1 VDLNPR
7 FHFDAFVVGASNRL
21 AATAARAVAESP
33 GAVYNPLFV
42 YAKSGLGK
50 THLLQAIGFEALAQQ
65 PNLRVQYVT
74 LEEFVEQ
81 YHTAVAAGQSDA
93 FRRTVQE
100 VDVLLLDDVQFLAE
114 RAEMQAE
121 LLRVSEALQAAGRQ
135 LVLTSDRPPAEIHD
149 LDERLITRLAG
160 GLLVDI
166 AAPDVET
173 RLAILRRKAEERGIR
188 MAPGVLEAAA
198 EFGVGNVRELIGLVN
213 RLIAFQAASETPLTP
228 DAARALLGG
237 AAPAAA
243 PAAEPPAEVP
253 PAPAEPLPAAALPAV
268 EAEQPPPAALEA
280 APPEQAAAPP
290 PVPAAAEARPL
301 DDFSSFLS
309 VVSQSVAR
317 HVEAWRGRIGEAVV
331 RWQGQGFR
339 THRLEQLLTDEE
351 VADADAVLAGYE
363 SDVAELRAL
372 AETAANFDAAAA
384 GSARFKDPDRIAE
397 ARAFVARLREGT
409 TPPPA
414 PSGALTFE
422 GFIAGSTNDGAVK
435 AAKAVAA
442 EPGHKFNPLFLVGAV
457 GSGKTH
463 LLHAVGN
470 GIALARPGTVVA
482 CVSAQTFFEELV
494 AAIHGER
501 ADWWRRRY
509 RGADALLLDDVQLLA
524 GKERTQEEL
533 FNLFN
538 AFQDAGK
545 QLVFSADRQPLDL
558 EGVAPRLVS
567 RFSEG
572 LVVGLGPPD
581 REMRAEMVR
590 RLLAAQ
596 NVCADPGAVDYIA
609 SRPADGARAV
619 AGLVNRVVTTIDPT
633 HETLTVLMARIALEG
648 DAGRVSAIL
657 AAASVVP
664 DGLDPLLRSRE
675 KVVWDWPDVGE
686 RLIEDLR

>member
-149 LDERLITRLAG
+149 LDERLVTRLAG

-198 EFGVGNVRELIGLVN
+198 ELGAGNVRELIGLVN

-243 PAAEPPAEVP
+243 PAGEPPAEV
-253 PAPAEPLPAAALPAV
+253 APAAAEPNPAAAPPAV
-268 EAEQPPPAALEA
+268 EAEQRPSALVEPA
-280 APPEQAAAPP
+280 APPA
-290 PVPAAAEARPL
+290 PAAAEVRPL

-351 VADADAVLAGYE
+351 VADADAVLAGFE
-363 SDVAELRAL
+363 ADVAELRAL

-384 GSARFKDPDRIAE
+384 GSARFKDPDRIGE

-435 AAKAVAA
+435 AAMAVAA

-470 GIALARPGTVVA
+470 GIAAARPGAVVA

-545 QLVFSADRQPLDL
+545 QLVFSADRQPADL

-581 REMRAEMVR
+581 REMRSEMVH

-648 DAGRVSAIL
+648 DAGRVSAVL

>member
-1 VDLNPR
+1 MDLNPR

-21 AATAARAVAESP
+21 AATAAHAVAESP

-121 LLRVSEALQAAGRQ
+121 LLRISEALQAAGRQ
-135 LVLTSDRPPAEIHD
+135 IVLTSDRPPAEIHD
-149 LDERLITRLAG
+149 LDERLVTRLAG

-166 AAPDVET
+166 AAPDTET
-173 RLAILRRKAEERGIR
+173 RLAILQRKSEERGVR
-188 MAPGVLEAAA
+188 MGPGVLEAAA
-198 EFGVGNVRELIGLVN
+198 ELGVGNVRELIGLVN

-228 DAARALLGG
+228 EAARALLGG
-237 AAPAAA
+237 AAPPAP
-243 PAAEPPAEVP
+243 PAAEPTPEAP
-253 PAPAEPLPAAALPAV
+253 PAAPEPLPAAASPLGELELPAPV
-268 EAEQPPPAALEA
+268 FEA
-280 APPEQAAAPP
+280 APFPPEPEPAHA
-290 PVPAAAEARPL
+290 PAAAQPRPL

-331 RWQGQGFR
+331 RWQGQGFK

-363 SDVAELRAL
+363 ADVAELRAL
-372 AETAANFDAAAA
+372 AETAGSFDAAAG

-435 AAKAVAA
+435 AATAVAA

-470 GIALARPGTVVA
+470 AIALARPGAVVA

-545 QLVFSADRQPLDL
+545 QLVFSADRQPGDL

-596 NVCADPGAVDYIA
+596 NVCTDPGAVDYIA

-648 DAGRVSAIL
+648 DAGRVSAVL

>member
-1 VDLNPR
+1 MDLNPR

-21 AATAARAVAESP
+21 AATAAHAVAESP

-65 PNLRVQYVT
+65 PTLRVQYVT

-121 LLRVSEALQAAGRQ
+121 LLRISEAFQAAGRQ
-135 LVLTSDRPPAEIHD
+135 IVLTSDRPPAEIHD
-149 LDERLITRLAG
+149 LDERLVTRLAG

-166 AAPDVET
+166 AAPDMET
-173 RLAILRRKAEERGIR
+173 RLAILQRKSQERGIR

-198 EFGVGNVRELIGLVN
+198 ELGVGNVRELIGLVN

-243 PAAEPPAEVP
+243 PAAEAPASEAPAAVVPPPEAVP
-253 PAPAEPLPAAALPAV
+253 PAVGADRSAAEP
-268 EAEQPPPAALEA
+268 EA
-280 APPEQAAAPP
+280 APPAPG

-339 THRLEQLLTDEE
+339 TQRLEQLLTGEE

-363 SDVAELRAL
+363 ADVAELRAL

-435 AAKAVAA
+435 AATAVAA
-442 EPGHKFNPLFLVGAV
+442 NPGHKFNPLFLVGAV

-470 GIALARPGTVVA
+470 GIALARPGAVVA
-482 CVSAQTFFEELV
+482 CVSSQTFFEELV

-501 ADWWRRRY
+501 ADWWRKRY

-545 QLVFSADRQPLDL
+545 QLVFSADRQPQDL

-596 NVCADPGAVDYIA
+596 NVCTDPGAVDYIA

-648 DAGRVSAIL
+648 DAGRVSAVL

>member
-1 VDLNPR
+1 MELNPR
-7 FHFDAFVVGASNRL
+7 FQFDAFVVGASNQL
-21 AATAARAVAESP
+21 AASAARAVAESP

-50 THLLQAIGFEALAQQ
+50 THLLQAIGFEAQAQQ
-65 PNLRVQYVT
+65 PGLRVQYVT
-74 LEEFVEQ
+74 LEEFVEL
-81 YHTAVAAGQSDA
+81 YHTAVASGQAAA

-100 VDVLLLDDVQFLAE
+100 VDVLLVDDVQFLAE

-121 LLRVSEALQAAGRQ
+121 LLRVSEARQAAGRQ
-135 LVLTSDRPPAEIHD
+135 IVLTSDRPPAEIHD
-149 LDERLITRLAG
+149 LDERLVTRLAG

-166 AAPDVET
+166 AAPDLET
-173 RLAILRRKAEERGIR
+173 RLAILQRKVGERGVA

-198 EFGVGNVRELIGLVN
+198 DFGAGNVRELIGLVN
-213 RLIAFQAASETPLTP
+213 RLIAVQAARETPLTP
-228 DAARALLGG
+228 EAARGLLGG
-237 AAPAAA
+237 GPVAALAGGPAPRAAAVAAPL
-243 PAAEPPAEVP
+243 
-253 PAPAEPLPAAALPAV
+253 APAEPVPPLASVAPSAPVAGEPPAV
-268 EAEQPPPAALEA
+268 
-280 APPEQAAAPP
+280 
-290 PVPAAAEARPL
+290 

-309 VVSQSVAR
+309 AVSQSVAR
-317 HVEAWRGRIGEAVV
+317 QVGAWRGRIGEAVV
-331 RWQGQGFR
+331 RWQGQGYR
-339 THRLEQLLTDEE
+339 NQRLEQLLGADE

-363 SDVAELRAL
+363 TDVAELRGL
-372 AETAANFDAAAA
+372 AETAAHFDAAAA
-384 GSARFKDPDRIAE
+384 GSARFKDPDRIGE
-397 ARAFVARLREGT
+397 ARAFVVRLREGT
-409 TPPPA
+409 APPPS

-422 GFIAGSTNDGAVK
+422 GFIVGSTNDAAVK
-435 AAKAVAA
+435 ATMAVAA
-442 EPGHKFNPLFLVGAV
+442 EPGTKYNPLLLVGAV
-457 GSGKTH
+457 GVGKTH

-470 GIALARPGTVVA
+470 GIAAARPGAVVA

-545 QLVFSADRQPLDL
+545 QMVFSADRQPADL

-596 NVCADPGAVDYIA
+596 NVCVDPGAVDYVA

-619 AGLVNRVVTTIDPT
+619 AGLVNRVVAGLDPT
-633 HETLTVLMARIALEG
+633 HETLTALMARIALEG
-648 DAGRVSAIL
+648 DAGRVSAVL

-686 RLIEDLR
+686 RLIEDFR

>member
-1 VDLNPR
+1 VELNPR
-7 FHFDAFVVGASNRL
+7 FHFDAFVVGTSNRL
-21 AATAARAVAESP
+21 AATAARTVAESP

-81 YHTAVAAGQSDA
+81 YHAAVAAGQSDA
-93 FRRTVQE
+93 FRRSVEE

-149 LDERLITRLAG
+149 LDERLVTRLAG

-173 RLAILRRKAEERGIR
+173 RLAILRRKAEERGVR

-198 EFGVGNVRELIGLVN
+198 EIGAGNVRELIGLVN
-213 RLIAFQAASETPLTP
+213 RLIAVQATSETPLTP
-228 DAARALLGG
+228 EAARALLGG
-237 AAPAAA
+237 GAPPAVTPASEPPPAAA
-243 PAAEPPAEVP
+243 PLSAE
-253 PAPAEPLPAAALPAV
+253 
-268 EAEQPPPAALEA
+268 
-280 APPEQAAAPP
+280 AAAPT
-290 PVPAAAEARPL
+290 PAAREAHAA

-309 VVSQSVAR
+309 AVSQSVAR

-339 THRLEQLLTDEE
+339 THRLEALLEGAE
-351 VADADAVLAGYE
+351 VADADTVLASYE
-363 SDVAELRAL
+363 ADVAELRAL

-384 GSARFKDPDRIAE
+384 GSARFKDPARIAE
-397 ARAFVARLREGT
+397 ARAWVSRLREGT

-414 PSGALTFE
+414 PSGALTFD
-422 GFIAGSTNDGAVK
+422 GFIAGSTNDAAVK
-435 AAKAVAA
+435 AAMAVAA
-442 EPGHKFNPLFLVGAV
+442 EPGQKYNPLFLVGAI

-470 GIALARPGTVVA
+470 GIAAARPGAVVA

-509 RGADALLLDDVQLLA
+509 RGADALVLDDAQLLA

-538 AFQDAGK
+538 VFQDAGK
-545 QLVFSADRQPLDL
+545 QLVFSADRQPADL
-558 EGVAPRLVS
+558 EGVAPRLIS

-590 RLLAAQ
+590 RLLGAQ
-596 NVCADPGAVDYIA
+596 NVCTDPGAVDYIA

-619 AGLVNRVVTTIDPT
+619 AGLVNRVVATIDPT

-648 DAGRVSAIL
+648 DAGRVSAVL

-686 RLIEDLR
+686 RLIEDIR

>member
-1 VDLNPR
+1 MELNPR
-7 FHFDAFVVGASNRL
+7 FQFDAFVVGASNQL
-21 AATAARAVAESP
+21 AASAARAVAESP
-33 GAVYNPLFV
+33 GAVYNPLFI

-50 THLLQAIGFEALAQQ
+50 THLLQAIGFEAQAQQ
-65 PNLRVQYVT
+65 PGLRVQYVT
-74 LEEFVEQ
+74 LEEFVEL
-81 YHTAVAAGQSDA
+81 YHTAVASGQADA

-100 VDVLLLDDVQFLAE
+100 VDVLLVDDVQFLAE

-135 LVLTSDRPPAEIHD
+135 IVLTSDRPPAEIHD
-149 LDERLITRLAG
+149 LDERLVTRLAG

-166 AAPDVET
+166 AAPDLET
-173 RLAILRRKAEERGIR
+173 RLAILQRKAGERGVA

-198 EFGVGNVRELIGLVN
+198 DFGAGNVRELIGLVN
-213 RLIAFQAASETPLTP
+213 RLIAVQAASEAPLTP
-228 DAARALLGG
+228 EAARALLGG
-237 AAPAAA
+237 GPVAAPAAV
-243 PAAEPPAEVP
+243 AAP
-253 PAPAEPLPAAALPAV
+253 PAPA
-268 EAEQPPPAALEA
+268 PPPAPVGPS
-280 APPEQAAAPP
+280 APVAGEP
-290 PVPAAAEARPL
+290 PAA

-309 VVSQSVAR
+309 AVSQSVAR
-317 HVEAWRGRIGEAVV
+317 HVEAWRSRIGEAVV
-331 RWQGQGFR
+331 RWQGQGYR
-339 THRLEQLLTDEE
+339 TQRLEQLLGADD

-363 SDVAELRAL
+363 TDVAELRGL
-372 AETAANFDAAAA
+372 AETAAHFDAAAG
-384 GSARFKDPDRIAE
+384 GSARFKDPDRIDE
-397 ARAFVARLREGT
+397 ARAFVVRLREGT
-409 TPPPA
+409 APPPS

-422 GFIAGSTNDGAVK
+422 GFIMGSTNDAAVK
-435 AAKAVAA
+435 ATMAVAA
-442 EPGHKFNPLFLVGAV
+442 EPGTKFNPLLLVGAV
-457 GSGKTH
+457 GVGKTH

-470 GIALARPGTVVA
+470 GIAAARPGAVVA

-545 QLVFSADRQPLDL
+545 QMVFSADRQPADL

-596 NVCADPGAVDYIA
+596 NVCVDPGAVDYIA

-619 AGLVNRVVTTIDPT
+619 AGLVNRVVAGLDPT
-633 HETLTVLMARIALEG
+633 HETLTALMARIALEG
-648 DAGRVSAIL
+648 DAGRVSAVL

-686 RLIEDLR
+686 RLIEDFR

>member
-1 VDLNPR
+1 MELNPR
-7 FHFDAFVVGASNRL
+7 FQFDAFVVGASNQL
-21 AATAARAVAESP
+21 AASAARAVAESP

-50 THLLQAIGFEALAQQ
+50 THLLQAIGFEAQAQQ
-65 PNLRVQYVT
+65 PGLRVQYVT
-74 LEEFVEQ
+74 LEEFVEL
-81 YHTAVAAGQSDA
+81 YHTAVASGQADA

-100 VDVLLLDDVQFLAE
+100 VDVLLVDDVQFLAE

-135 LVLTSDRPPAEIHD
+135 IVLTSDRPPAEIHD
-149 LDERLITRLAG
+149 LDERLVTRLAG

-166 AAPDVET
+166 AAPDLET
-173 RLAILRRKAEERGIR
+173 RLAILQRKAGERGVA

-198 EFGVGNVRELIGLVN
+198 DFGAGNVRELIGLVN
-213 RLIAFQAASETPLTP
+213 RLIAVQAASETPLTP
-228 DAARALLGG
+228 EAARALLGG
-237 AAPAAA
+237 GPVAAPAAVAAPPAPTEPAPATA
-243 PAAEPPAEVP
+243 PAAPLAPVAGEPPA
-253 PAPAEPLPAAALPAV
+253 A
-268 EAEQPPPAALEA
+268 
-280 APPEQAAAPP
+280 
-290 PVPAAAEARPL
+290 

-309 VVSQSVAR
+309 AVSQSVAR
-317 HVEAWRGRIGEAVV
+317 HVEAWRSRIGEAVV
-331 RWQGQGFR
+331 RWQGQGYR
-339 THRLEQLLTDEE
+339 TQRLEQLLGADD

-363 SDVAELRAL
+363 TDVAELRGL
-372 AETAANFDAAAA
+372 AETAAHFDAAAA
-384 GSARFKDPDRIAE
+384 GSARFKDPDRIDE
-397 ARAFVARLREGT
+397 ARAFVVRLREGT
-409 TPPPA
+409 TPPPS

-422 GFIAGSTNDGAVK
+422 GFIVGSTNNAAVK
-435 AAKAVAA
+435 ATMAVAA
-442 EPGHKFNPLFLVGAV
+442 EPGTKYNPLLLVGAV
-457 GSGKTH
+457 GVGKTH

-470 GIALARPGTVVA
+470 GIAAARPGAVVA

-545 QLVFSADRQPLDL
+545 QMVFSADRQPADL

-596 NVCADPGAVDYIA
+596 NVCVDPGAVDYIA

-619 AGLVNRVVTTIDPT
+619 AGLVNRVVAGLDPT
-633 HETLTVLMARIALEG
+633 HETLTALMARIALEG
-648 DAGRVSAIL
+648 DAGRVSAVL

-675 KVVWDWPDVGE
+675 KVVWDWPDVGD
-686 RLIEDLR
+686 RLIEDFR

>member
-7 FHFDAFVVGASNRL
+7 YRFDSFVVGASNRL
-21 AATAARAVAESP
+21 AASAARAVAESP
-33 GAVYNPLFV
+33 GVVYNPLFL

-65 PNLRVQYVT
+65 PSLRVQYVT

-81 YHTAVAAGQSDA
+81 YHAAVAAGQSDA
-93 FRRTVQE
+93 FRRTVQ
-100 VDVLLLDDVQFLAE
+100 DVHLLLLDDVQFLAE
-114 RAEMQAE
+114 RSEMQAE
-121 LLRVSEALQAAGRQ
+121 LLRISETLQAAGRQ

-149 LDERLITRLAG
+149 LDERLVTRLAG

-166 AAPDVET
+166 SAPDLET
-173 RLAILRRKAEERGIR
+173 RLAILRRKADERGAP

-198 EFGVGNVRELIGLVN
+198 ELGAGNVRELIGLVN

-228 DAARALLGG
+228 EAARTLLAGE
-237 AAPAAA
+237 APAVA
-243 PAAEPPAEVP
+243 PPAPPASAAAEPPP
-253 PAPAEPLPAAALPAV
+253 PGT
-268 EAEQPPPAALEA
+268 
-280 APPEQAAAPP
+280 AAPP
-290 PVPAAAEARPL
+290 PRPA
-301 DDFSSFLS
+301 DDFSSFLN

-317 HVEAWRGRIGEAVV
+317 HIEAWRGRIGEAVV
-331 RWQGQGFR
+331 RWQGQGYR
-339 THRLEQLLTDEE
+339 TRRLEQLLEGDA

-363 SDVAELRAL
+363 ADVAELRAL
-372 AETAANFDAAAA
+372 AETAAHFDAAAA
-384 GSARFKDPDRIAE
+384 GSARFKDPERLEE
-397 ARAFVARLREGT
+397 ARAWVARVREGT

-414 PSGALTFE
+414 PSGALTFD
-422 GFIAGSTNDGAVK
+422 GFIAGSTNEAAVK
-435 AAKAVAA
+435 AATAVAA
-442 EPGHKFNPLFLVGAV
+442 GPGRRFSPLVLVGAV

-463 LLHAVGN
+463 LLHAIGN
-470 GIALARPGTVVA
+470 GIAAARPDAVVA
-482 CVSAQTFFEELV
+482 CISAQTFFEELV
-494 AAIHGER
+494 AAIHGDR

-538 AFQDAGK
+538 AFVDAGK
-545 QLVFSADRQPLDL
+545 QLVFTMDREPGDL
-558 EGVAPRLVS
+558 EGVEPRLVS

-596 NVCADPGAVDYIA
+596 DVSTDPGVVDYIA

-619 AGLVNRVVTTIDPT
+619 AGLVSRVIASIDPT
-633 HETLTVLMARIALEG
+633 HETLTAITARIALEG
-648 DAGRVSAIL
+648 DAGRVSAML
-657 AAASVVP
+657 AAATVVP
-664 DGLDPLLRSRE
+664 DDLDPMLRSRE
-675 KVVWDWPDVGE
+675 KVVWEWPEVAD
-686 RLIEDLR
+686 RLIEDVH